1 MPYFKSFN
9 KFFDYEKEQ
18 DKVWRKIT
26 NDENI
31 GRKDDIDFNLL
42 KMIKESNKS

>member
-26 NDENI
+26 NSENV
-31 GRKDDIDFNLL
+31 KQNSDIDLDLL
-42 KMIKESNKS
+42 NMIKESNKS